1 MTGAAKRCKALTEV
15 TLPALQTLTMVIV
28 HDYAHDAEQLE
39 ACLVALVR
47 TSKCLRGLSFI
58 GGLREID
65 DETWTSIAQH
75 CTQLC
80 SLNVMHVL
88 IKDDILAEVA
98 RLCSAIH
105 TIGMTGYSL
114 LTDTVVQH
122 LVRELPNLRE
132 LRLRRCRLTDASLM
146 YIGDHGASLAELSV
160 GKDNLTKA
168 AI

>member
-58 GGLREID
+58 GGLREIRD
-65 DETWTSIAQH
+65 QSWTSIAQH
-75 CTQLC
+75 CAQLC
-80 SLNVMHVL
+80 LLNVMHVL
-88 IKDDILAEVA
+88 IKDDILAEIA
-98 RLCSAIH
+98 RLCPAIH
-105 TIGMTGYSL
+105 TIVMPGDSL
-114 LTDTVVQH
+114 LTDTG
-122 LVRELPNLRE
+122 LVRQLPNLRE